1 MKNQLKI
8 MLLFVAV
15 MFTIGCEKED
25 PISSN
30 VAGSLTAKF
39 NFYNAT
45 TQAWSAP
52 ENFTATSVITTK
64 SNNDYTI
71 VAKDVIN
78 NTVLFSA
85 SAVTA
90 VGTYA
95 IRGTYK
101 KGTVDYNSGSGQMVV
116 SAISANGLTAT
127 VILENQAWSFYDGKL
142 TATF

>member
-1 MKNQLKI
+1 MKNQIKI
-8 MLLFVAV
+8 ALLFIVV

-25 PISSN
+25 PISTN

-39 NFYNAT
+39 NFFNT
-45 TQAWSAP
+45 STQTWSAP
-52 ENFTATSVITTK
+52 ENFTATSVTTTK

-71 VAKDVIN
+71 VAKDVSN

-85 SAVTA
+85 SAVTS

-116 SAISANGLTAT
+116 TAISSNSLTAT

>member
-1 MKNQLKI
+1 
-8 MLLFVAV
+8 MLLFVALL
-15 MFTIGCEKED
+15 FTLGCAKDD
-25 PISSN
+25 PASTN
-30 VAGSLTAKF
+30 VSGSLTAKF

-52 ENFTATSVITTK
+52 ENFTATTVVTTK

-71 VAKDVIN
+71 VAKDVNN

-90 VGTYA
+90 VGTYT

-101 KGTVDYNSGSGQMVV
+101 KGSTDYNSGSGQMVV
-116 SAISANGLTAT
+116 TALSSNSLTAT

-142 TATF
+142 NATF